1 MISGLET
8 QPYEERLRCLGM
20 FSLEERRLRGD
31 MIAVFKYLKG
41 CHLEEGRE
49 LFQLAAEDRTRGNGL
64 KLQAERFR
72 LDIRKKFF
80 SVRVVRG
87 WNQLPREVV
96 SSPSLEVFKKK
107 LDEYLS
113 GML

>member
-1 MISGLET
+1 MGCCRARF
-8 QPYEERLRCLGM
+8 ERLPFGGGQRALPVGN
-20 FSLEERRLRGD
+20 
-31 MIAVFKYLKG
+31 K
-41 CHLEEGRE
+41 
-49 LFQLAAEDRTRGNGL
+49 DRTRSNGL
-64 KLQAERFR
+64 KLHAERYR

-80 SVRVVRG
+80 TVRVVQG

-107 LDEYLS
+107 LEEYLS

>member
-1 MISGLET
+1 MGEI
-8 QPYEERLRCLGM
+8 
-20 FSLEERRLRGD
+20 
-31 MIAVFKYLKG
+31 
-41 CHLEEGRE
+41 GRE
-49 LFQLAAEDRTRGNGL
+49 LFQLAAEDRTRGHRL
-64 KLQAERFR
+64 KLHAERYR

-80 SVRVVRG
+80 TVRVVQG

-113 GML
+113 GIL